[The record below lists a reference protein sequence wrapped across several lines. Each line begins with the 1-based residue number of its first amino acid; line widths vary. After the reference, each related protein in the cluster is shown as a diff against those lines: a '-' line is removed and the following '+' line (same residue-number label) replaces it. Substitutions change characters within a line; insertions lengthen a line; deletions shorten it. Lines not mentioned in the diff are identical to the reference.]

1 MHLSKINEDEKKESE
16 KLKKQKDEL
25 NTFLESWKK
34 VIKEE
39 NIRTTKD
46 AIIKSKNHRK
56 KIEERIE
63 KMTSQNQF
71 KKTL

>member
-1 MHLSKINEDEKKESE
+1 MHLSKIDEDEKKQ
-16 KLKKQKDEL
+16 KKTKEQKNEL

-39 NIRTTKD
+39 NTKTAKD
-46 AIIKSKNHRK
+46 AIIKSKNYRK
-56 KIEERIE
+56 KLEERIE